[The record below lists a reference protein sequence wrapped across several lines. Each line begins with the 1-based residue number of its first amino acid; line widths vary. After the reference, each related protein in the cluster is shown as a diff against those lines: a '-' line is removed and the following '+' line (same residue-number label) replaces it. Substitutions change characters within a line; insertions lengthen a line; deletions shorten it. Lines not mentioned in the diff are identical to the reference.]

1 MAGLDEKILS
11 PRVSCTKCNLLG
23 KNRLGVC
30 KTPISLTRNRA
41 SCGSH
46 RPFPRN
52 PFRPGSAGPPPPG
65 GEASPASKEHKVR
78 QRARA
83 KRALGGKGVLVP
95 SGHRSG
101 PTEPAGETGVDES
114 SLASLDLLGQ
124 KALADFLRTS
134 DPRSRLANSPKTLCN
149 LVWAAVGEVPLVKP
163 GGAWYNKIPGGEAR
177 PEIGGCKGLDGEGGP
192 W

>member
-1 MAGLDEKILS
+1 MITSQVARSATYSARTAWEFAKL
-11 PRVSCTKCNLLG
+11 
-23 KNRLGVC
+23 
-30 KTPISLTRNRA
+30 
-41 SCGSH
+41 
-46 RPFPRN
+46 
-52 PFRPGSAGPPPPG
+52 PFRLRETALLAALIDLSQETPSDPAPPGHLPQG

-95 SGHRSG
+95 SGHRPGS
-101 PTEPAGETGVDES
+101 TEPAGETGVDES

-149 LVWAAVGEVPLVKP
+149 LVWAAVSEVPLVKP
-163 GGAWYNKIPGGEAR
+163 GGAWYNKIPGGKVR